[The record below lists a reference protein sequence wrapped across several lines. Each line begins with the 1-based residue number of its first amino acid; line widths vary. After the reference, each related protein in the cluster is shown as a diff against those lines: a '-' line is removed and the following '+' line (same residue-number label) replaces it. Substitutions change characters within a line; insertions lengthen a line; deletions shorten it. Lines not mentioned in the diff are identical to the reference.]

1 MFLGVTQ
8 LTFSDAYSITIR
20 VGALAKEVDGQ

>member
-8 LTFSDAYSITIR
+8 LTFSDVYSITIR
-20 VGALAKEVDGQ
+20 VGALAKVDGQ

>member
-8 LTFSDAYSITIR
+8 LTFSDAYSIMIR
-20 VGALAKEVDGQ
+20 VGALEKVDGQ